1 MNQDNNF
8 NQNIFNSQGNNGM
21 SNNQN
26 INNTYMQ
33 QSQTNNINT
42 YQQPIDNK
50 PPKKRKLGLIIGVVA
65 IIVIIIG
72 LLIIFLKPKDNENDV
87 NNLDNNNSS
96 VEDNIQLN
104 NYINGNAN
112 NIDKLIMILKKDDN
126 QKYLIQFNEI
136 NIAKNFNCSNDKCGN
151 EIINI
156 NSISQIADNE
166 ISISF
171 NSKDYTISISKST
184 SSYDKIIKES
194 NNSYIYYNELVSC
207 YMYYFKINDSY
218 IKIQPVNNND
228 ICSTEEN
235 ALQLFDY
242 FNDNLTFMTAA
253 VDENTKK
260 IDFKSVK
267 DVNNSFIDISD
278 SYFTNDFIFD
288 YVHSLGFEINNPL
301 DVNFYSNNKNR
312 SIDLNLNYLVN
323 KPDLE
328 KVNFEIT
335 LIDEIDFNSFKKKEE
350 ISFSLDEKEI
360 VYYSIGQSG
369 VYMVIDNNDAYFK
382 VKATGTYF
390 TNDTALNSLKEVL
403 NELLKEN
410 K

>member
-8 NQNIFNSQGNNGM
+8 NSHGNNGM

-33 QSQTNNINT
+33 QSQTNNTNT

-72 LLIIFLKPKDNENDV
+72 LLLIFLKPKDNENDV
-87 NNLDNNNSS
+87 NNLDNDNSNI
-96 VEDNIQLN
+96 EDNIQLN

-112 NIDKLIMILKKDDN
+112 DIDKLIMMLKKDDN
-126 QKYLIQFNEI
+126 KKYLIQFNEI
-136 NIAKNFNCSNDKCGN
+136 DISKNFNCSNDKCGN

-156 NSISQIADNE
+156 NSISQITDNQ

-184 SSYDKIIKES
+184 SSYDKTIKEN

-218 IKIQPVNNND
+218 IKIQPTNNND
-228 ICSTEEN
+228 NNICSSEES

-242 FNDNLTFMTAA
+242 FNNHLTFMFAT

-323 KPDLE
+323 KTNLE

-335 LIDEIDFNSFKKKEE
+335 LIDESNFNSFKEKGE
-350 ISFSLDEKEI
+350 ISFSIDEKEI
-360 VYYSIGQSG
+360 VYYTIDQSG
-369 VYMVIDNNDAYFK
+369 VYMVIDTNDSYFK
-382 VKATGTYF
+382 VKATGAYF
-390 TNDTALNSLKEVL
+390 TNETALNSLKEVL